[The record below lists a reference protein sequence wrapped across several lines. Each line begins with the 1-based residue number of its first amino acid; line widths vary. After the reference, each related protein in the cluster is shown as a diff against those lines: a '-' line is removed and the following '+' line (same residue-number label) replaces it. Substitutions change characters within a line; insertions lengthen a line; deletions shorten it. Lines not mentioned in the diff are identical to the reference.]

1 MTALLGGSSC
11 NCSVASARLVL
22 EASGFTISEKRLQG
36 EHGGWP
42 QAEEHEEILTLY
54 CSIVVILVLIAG
66 LMSGL
71 TLGLMSLDTL
81 DLEVLRRSGTP
92 QEQKHAKAI
101 EPVIRRPHWLLVT
114 LVLVNAAA
122 TEALPLFLDRLA
134 DPVTAVLVSVVVVL
148 IFGEIIP
155 QAVCSRHG
163 LAVGAHAAWFV
174 RILMWTFAIIAY
186 PISKVLDHLLGQGHT
201 ALFRRAQLKA
211 LVDAH
216 GLKEGLGGNLSHDEV
231 TVIRGAL
238 DLTHKTAADCMTPME
253 KVFML
258 PSNAVLD
265 ESTLG
270 KIISSGHSRVPI
282 CRPDN
287 RQRVIGLILVKE
299 LALVDKAAHTPVSS
313 LKMRSLPFLHAT
325 TPLYD
330 LLRLFEV
337 GGCHMAVLTGT
348 PPAKDAEATSDT
360 VISSPSATA
369 LQQQGSAGMQL
380 LPQQQQ
386 QDQALAAEQQQDGC
400 WQQDASTA
408 HLISAEHDGMALEQV
423 LQTVPSSDFF
433 LMRVGSSTLRHLGLT
448 LELLNYLHVTG
459 MLIFV

>member
-1 MTALLGGSSC
+1 MVFLFAHVALL
-11 NCSVASARLVL
+11 
-22 EASGFTISEKRLQG
+22 
-36 EHGGWP
+36 
-42 QAEEHEEILTLY
+42 
-54 CSIVVILVLIAG
+54 
-66 LMSGL
+66 
-71 TLGLMSLDTL
+71 
-81 DLEVLRRSGTP
+81 
-92 QEQKHAKAI
+92 
-101 EPVIRRPHWLLVT
+101 
-114 LVLVNAAA
+114 
-122 TEALPLFLDRLA
+122 
-134 DPVTAVLVSVVVVL
+134 
-148 IFGEIIP
+148 
-155 QAVCSRHG
+155 VC
-163 LAVGAHAAWFV
+163 V
-174 RILMWTFAIIAY
+174 
-186 PISKVLDHLLGQGHT
+186 
-201 ALFRRAQLKA
+201 
-211 LVDAH
+211 
-216 GLKEGLGGNLSHDEV
+216 
-231 TVIRGAL
+231 
-238 DLTHKTAADCMTPME
+238 
-253 KVFML
+253 
-258 PSNAVLD
+258 
-265 ESTLG
+265 
-270 KIISSGHSRVPI
+270 
-282 CRPDN
+282 N